1 MLINLRRKLEK
12 INNIN
17 SKLAYWLS
25 IIFIFSVT
33 SLILT
38 EVIFRSIGNSISW
51 SEELA
56 RWFLI
61 PIAFIS
67 SFSAL
72 QQGSHVGIISILMKL
87 PHSIKKIVIL
97 VSNILVLF
105 FLIYLF
111 WYGLRAA
118 LGAYDETG
126 GILQISMFYVKS
138 SIPLG
143 AFMMII
149 FIFSNIIGILICPN
163 NQMEEFMLSKT
174 YKEKETGEKQ

>member
-1 MLINLRRKLEK
+1 MLVNLRRKLEK
-12 INNIN
+12 INYIN

-61 PIAFIS
+61 SIAFIS
-67 SFSAL
+67 SFLAL
-72 QQGSHVGIISILMKL
+72 QQGSHVGITFILMKL
-87 PHSIKKIVIL
+87 PQLIKKIFIL

-105 FLIYLF
+105 FLIYVF

-118 LGAYDETG
+118 LEAYGETG

-138 SIPLG
+138 SLPLG

-163 NQMEEFMLSKT
+163 NQVEKFMLSKA
-174 YKEKETGEKQ
+174 YNEKETGEER